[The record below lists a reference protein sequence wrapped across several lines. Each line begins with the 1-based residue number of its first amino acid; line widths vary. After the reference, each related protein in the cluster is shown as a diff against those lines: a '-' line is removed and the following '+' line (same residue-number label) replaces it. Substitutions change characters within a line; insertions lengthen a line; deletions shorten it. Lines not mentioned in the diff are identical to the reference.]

1 MKNQTKKI
9 VLTQKGEI
17 SKNVLNALS
26 RCIGS
31 VTGKF
36 YVGYYS
42 GNGRYKTAHS
52 SLNVVTKILDAQG
65 YKYTFGNDAPSG
77 GVLGDH
83 VKISKTAM
91 NFLNNLKKGK

>member
-26 RCIGS
+26 HCYGAN
-31 VTGKF
+31 GKF

-42 GNGRYKTAHS
+42 GNGRFTTAHS
-52 SLNVVTKILDAQG
+52 SLHVVTQILDAQG
-65 YKYTFGNDAPSG
+65 YKYTFGNDAPNG